1 MIPGNYGTPT
11 QPAVALSFLCIV
23 LDVLQQK
30 FAAAGSG
37 ATAPIQAVRPIH
49 FYDGTLSYSSYD
61 RLGGILSYLT
71 KTYNQELLDRIGE
84 AGVIRAVAESEARPT
99 VPSELSICKWNVA
112 TERKCSHHTRISC

>member
-30 FAAAGSG
+30 FSGTAAGVG
-37 ATAPIQAVRPIH
+37 PAAPIPAVRPIY

-61 RLGGILSYLT
+61 RLGGVLSYLT
-71 KTYNQELLDRIGE
+71 KTYNQELLERIGE
-84 AGVIRAVAESEARPT
+84 AGVIRAVAESEARPN
-99 VPSELSICKWNVA
+99 VPSELSIC
-112 TERKCSHHTRISC
+112 